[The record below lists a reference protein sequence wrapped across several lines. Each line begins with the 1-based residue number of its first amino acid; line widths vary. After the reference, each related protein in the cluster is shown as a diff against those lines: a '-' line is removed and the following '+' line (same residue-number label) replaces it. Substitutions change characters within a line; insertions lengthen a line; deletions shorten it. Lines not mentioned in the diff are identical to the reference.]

1 MRTIAVE
8 RISETKKRLKDDV
21 NDVSKKQSKKQRS
34 SGGDTE
40 AYLLEKKWKKF
51 PVEKS
56 KIDLKREELEF
67 NWIWEQNAQAQ
78 NQQMQ
83 NVWNSQIQSSSK
95 NSF

>member
-40 AYLLEKKWKKF
+40 AYLLEKK
-51 PVEKS
+51 
-56 KIDLKREELEF
+56 
-67 NWIWEQNAQAQ
+67 
-78 NQQMQ
+78 
-83 NVWNSQIQSSSK
+83 
-95 NSF
+95 